1 MLELIKTE
9 KYDKHF
15 DELILICLSLYIFC
29 MQIRESALFDIFII
43 ASAIKIAIRMTFLF
57 VVLKDIY
64 DLLRGKFKLKE
75 IIFIFVFGIYF
86 SYFYISL
93 KQANLLI
100 IFLYLVAFKNI
111 NYDKFNKH
119 TFFALIIPFIIIVL
133 LSFTPFLNDYSKT
146 QIRYGNLRVRHYL
159 GYYFTCALN
168 YFMSIV
174 FMYYLFKKEF
184 KPFDYIWI
192 IILNVFLLIFTDTKS
207 SFFCIVLLLLL
218 NVLFINVKNNKI
230 YKIFSFL
237 TLISFPIGALSTF
250 VLTYL
255 YSVNNRFAVAL
266 NDVLTGRLRL
276 MSEGFDR
283 WGITLFGQNIYNS
296 TEYGYID
303 SSYLNVFFNYGVIAL
318 IIVVVFYIVWTYWVS
333 KKRNLQ
339 LLIVL
344 FITSLH
350 SVFDPQLTLL
360 YYSPFII
367 LFMYYY
373 NA

>member
-119 TFFALIIPFIIIVL
+119 TFFALMIPFIIIVL
-133 LSFTPFLNDYSKT
+133 LSFTPFLNDYSKI

-192 IILNVFLLIFTDTKS
+192 IVLNVFLLIFTDTKS

-255 YSVNNRFAVAL
+255 YSINNRFAVAL

-303 SSYLNVFFNYGVIAL
+303 SSYLNIFFNYGVIAL